1 VKGRCR
7 RTEEDVL
14 EKPKEA
20 RAALDE
26 MIECGKHVLAEK
38 AGNVEVAIK
47 AGRRDH
53 EGEKGDVM

>member
-1 VKGRCR
+1 VKGDTG
-7 RTEEDVL
+7 RTEEVVL

-26 MIECGKHVLAEK
+26 MIECGKHVLVEK
-38 AGNVEVAIK
+38 AADVEAVIR

-53 EGEKGDVM
+53 EGGMGT